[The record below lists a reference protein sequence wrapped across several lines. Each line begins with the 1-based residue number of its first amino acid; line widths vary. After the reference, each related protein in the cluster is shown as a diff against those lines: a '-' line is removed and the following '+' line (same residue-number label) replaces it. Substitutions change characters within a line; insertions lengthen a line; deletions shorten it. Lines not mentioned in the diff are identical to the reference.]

1 MAQTQPET
9 QQFAAGQTG
18 KGATGR
24 NPNEPKG
31 DPAEP
36 KNGAGTASDTDPT
49 EMLKSDHQHVE
60 QLFSSFEE
68 ASETEQKSQLAAHF
82 CTELMVHTLLEEEIK
97 HHVREE
103 EKSDGVL
110 AKAKDA
116 GVATSDLA
124 KRMATRKQELM
135 EQAKAASSRPA
146 GDAEFPRSNQ
156 CRDQSAISGRQD
168 GTRIKRNNGT
178 RARRARAFCE
188 RRRRRSRLSPTF
200 VQPQP
205 VR

>member
-1 MAQTQPET
+1 MEMQGMAQTQPET

-24 NPNEPKG
+24 NPNEPKGDPAEPKG

-82 CTELMVHTLLEEEIK
+82 CTELMVHTLLEEEIFYPAC
-97 HHVREE
+97 RPY
-103 EKSDGVL
+103 GP
-110 AKAKDA
+110 
-116 GVATSDLA
+116 
-124 KRMATRKQELM
+124 
-135 EQAKAASSRPA
+135 AA
-146 GDAEFPRSNQ
+146 
-156 CRDQSAISGRQD
+156 
-168 GTRIKRNNGT
+168 
-178 RARRARAFCE
+178 ARRSAGRA
-188 RRRRRSRLSPTF
+188 
-200 VQPQP
+200 
-205 VR
+205 